1 MIYMWQIYVVEFH
14 RYIFFLFFN
23 SSPTDGAATATAAAK
38 AVAVAAAV
46 SVDHN
51 SSDLMDDNTSG
62 VIYMNDART
71 KAASHDCKGQD
82 PK

>member
-1 MIYMWQIYVVEFH
+1 MLLNFIDIYI
-14 RYIFFLFFN
+14 FLFFN

>member
-1 MIYMWQIYVVEFH
+1 MKKNTQAILVPNVIYIL
-14 RYIFFLFFN
+14 ILFL
-23 SSPTDGAATATAAAK
+23 PTDGAATATAAAK

-46 SVDHN
+46 SLDHK
-51 SSDLMDDNTSG
+51 SSDLLDDNTSG

-71 KAASHDCKGQD
+71 KAASHDCKDQD